1 MYMLFI
7 TYVHVVFSV
16 DFYANILQRL
26 DSIVMY
32 VFIRMYIL
40 SLCIIILLALT
51 THFRVLAS
59 SVLRFRD
66 HTKGRTTVGRTT
78 LDE

>member
-1 MYMLFI
+1 MFERCSKTLEGFEMYMLFI

-51 THFRVLAS
+51 TH
-59 SVLRFRD
+59 LRGF
-66 HTKGRTTVGRTT
+66 
-78 LDE
+78 